1 MTTPLSSLTAN
12 ATANKSVELTAAQT
26 NPKQIQPLSNV
37 ALANATALANSA
49 RATIARLP
57 EQILSIT
64 SQPTNSVSASS
75 VPQSINVQVPTDV
88 YQQTL
93 QHARLSLLNNA
104 ELPKT
109 NSPSGALAL
118 LSTASQAQSSVNISR
133 SDVDSLIKAIEQAI
147 LKNTAAA
154 SIKATVSQ
162 RPDGQLA
169 LTTSQGNVLNL
180 PEINSKSEQALRNL
194 IGQRVT
200 VSLVNSTGTATLLS
214 IQPERTGSLPLQV
227 PLNGKSAEGISFKPN
242 ALTNNLI
249 QAALQQGTVAVD
261 IKNAAMLNRFLPQN
275 VGQGQ
280 NVLQSTALISLTQ
293 ATADK
298 NQLSNQLTLNI
309 AQRKALVTF
318 SSADL
323 NSAIPSLSKS
333 DTANLSLN
341 AIPQGKVLPANNA
354 VLANS
359 LTDGLGTQEKAN
371 INEKGQD
378 PRALKGTD
386 VHQAI
391 STLSR
396 VLLSQTGST
405 REALSQL
412 LSTVQGRE
420 STALPTNALLKL
432 TQQLTGVDA
441 LNAKPAGPLPQ
452 KAENASSAAL
462 DKTIPASQGEN
473 TPSKTEPSKSEHLK
487 NQVSRPEINAA
498 QNTIKNA
505 LQPDTSQ
512 QTDKSLA
519 SLAASIGAQA
529 KTLSSNALTS
539 VLQQFASSVA
549 KQTTVTSASTVSAP
563 ASTKTDG
570 QATAIS
576 DAKAD
581 VIKGENAQTTSKL
594 SASQTTQDIS
604 QQSLPERIQQVL
616 STAALVTT
624 PTTLTTPV
632 NQSGFVQ
639 GLVTLLQLAL
649 AGRALQRQPSL
660 KTLIDS
666 SDSVIAKTLSNMGV
680 STTPSRVS
688 QDVNQLDTRQQLLS
702 QLKTLLASHQQTKV
716 SNAEARIQGQEA
728 FYYILPSLSQ
738 TQAPTELLIQREKER
753 QNQQEQS
760 QDKRKLWNV
769 TMKLDIGDAGQ
780 VLAKSKIDQNTITLS
795 LYASNDII
803 LRRLADTL
811 PYLTKRLSSLGLE
824 VAEANYQRGQIPDTL
839 NTRPHQIFETRV

>member
-1 MTTPLSSLTAN
+1 MTTPLSSLIAN

-26 NPKQIQPLSNV
+26 NPKQTQPLSNA

-49 RATIARLP
+49 RVTVARLP

-64 SQPTNSVSASS
+64 SQPFNSASASS

-88 YQQTL
+88 YQQTI
-93 QHARLSLLNNA
+93 QHARLSLLTNA
-104 ELPKT
+104 ELQPSQ
-109 NSPSGALAL
+109 NSSGALAL
-118 LSTASQAQSSVNISR
+118 LSTASQGQSSVNISR
-133 SDVDSLIKAIEQAI
+133 SDVDSLIKAIEQAV

-169 LTTSQGNVLNL
+169 LTTLQGNVLNL
-180 PEINSKSEQALRNL
+180 PEINSKVEQALRSL

-200 VSLVNSTGTATLLS
+200 VSLANGTGTATSLS

-227 PLNGKSAEGISFKPN
+227 PLNGKSSEGASVKAN

-261 IKNAAMLNRFLPQN
+261 IKNSVLLNRFLPQN
-275 VGQGQ
+275 VSQGQ
-280 NVLQSTALISLTQ
+280 NVLQSTALVSLTQ
-293 ATADK
+293 ATTDK
-298 NQLSNQLTLNI
+298 NQPSNQLTLQI
-309 AQRKALVTF
+309 AQRKAVVTF

-323 NSAIPSLSKS
+323 NSAIPSFSRS
-333 DTANLSLN
+333 DTAKLSLN
-341 AIPQGKVLPANNA
+341 AIPQGKVLSANNTA
-354 VLANS
+354 LVNS
-359 LTDGLGTQEKAN
+359 LTDGFGAREKAN
-371 INEKGQD
+371 INEKGAD
-378 PRALKGTD
+378 PKALKGTD

-405 REALSQL
+405 KEALAQL

-420 STALPTNALLKL
+420 STALPTNALLKVA
-432 TQQLTGVDA
+432 QQLTGIDA
-441 LNAKPAGPLPQ
+441 LNAKPAGPLPH
-452 KAENASSAAL
+452 KAENTSSLAL
-462 DKTIPASQGEN
+462 DKTIPAPQAEI
-473 TPSKTEPSKSEHLK
+473 TPAKTESPKSEHIK
-487 NQVSRPEINAA
+487 NQVSRPETSVA

-505 LQPDTSQ
+505 LQPNTSQ

-539 VLQQFASSVA
+539 VLQQFASNVA
-549 KQTTVTSASTVSAP
+549 KLSTVTTVSSVSAP
-563 ASTKTDG
+563 AATKTEG
-570 QATAIS
+570 QATATS

-581 VIKGENAQTTSKL
+581 VMKGENTQSTAKLNAAQTI
-594 SASQTTQDIS
+594 QDIS

-649 AGRALQRQPSL
+649 AGRALQRQPNL
-660 KTLIDS
+660 KALIDIP
-666 SDSVIAKTLSNMGV
+666 DSVIAKTLSNMGV

-688 QDVNQLDTRQQLLS
+688 QEVNQLDARQQLLS
-702 QLKTLLASHQQTKV
+702 QLKTLLAGHQQTKV
-716 SNAEARIQGQEA
+716 SNAESRIQGQDA

-824 VAEANYQRGQIPDTL
+824 VTEANYQRGQIPDTL